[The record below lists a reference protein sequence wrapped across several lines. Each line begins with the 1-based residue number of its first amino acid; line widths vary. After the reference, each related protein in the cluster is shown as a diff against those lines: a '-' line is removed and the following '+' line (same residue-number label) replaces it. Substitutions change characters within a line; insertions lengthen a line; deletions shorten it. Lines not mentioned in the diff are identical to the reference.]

1 MTADALERALRAFAR
16 RAPFRPFLI
25 EFTSGDRVPVAH
37 PEAVG
42 RRGELFLYRG
52 RDHGQRVF
60 HSSSVCQLID
70 PAPKEGQSTA

>member
-1 MTADALERALRAFAR
+1 MTTDVLERALRAFAR
-16 RAPFRPFLI
+16 RTPFRLFFI

-60 HSSSVCQLID
+60 HSTSVCQLID
-70 PAPKEGQSTA
+70 PAPKQAKG